1 MLLGIPEVRFT
12 ATVDGRPLDPATGRP
27 ADRPVPVPIRANQ
40 TRRLPLRGLAP
51 GRHVLAVSYRPDT
64 DAPTL
69 ATTVPVTVTAGQN
82 RLACLVLPAGLAVL
96 LAAVAAVRRRRNRT
110 AGVKRHE
117 TVSGCQR
124 EGLGP

>member
-1 MLLGIPEVRFT
+1 MLLGIPEVTFT

-27 ADRPVPVPIRANQ
+27 ADRPVPLPIRVNQ

-69 ATTVPVTVTAGQN
+69 VTTVPVTVTAGQSRLT
-82 RLACLVLPAGLAVL
+82 RLAVPAGLVVVL
-96 LAAVAAVRRRRNRT
+96 VAAAAVVWRRRDR
-110 AGVKRHE
+110 AARHAE
-117 TVSGCQR
+117 LPR
-124 EGLGP
+124 